1 MGLCFSYW
9 ILALF
14 IASTGY
20 FDLVFI
26 KLFPPSSDNQGTV
39 WIIHQSQ
46 NFLLVLKFQDSW
58 MIVIFS
64 LTTTFISTG
73 AIEMSLTIL
82 NWPQLFRCSFSRRIK
97 FHTNLLTNKNI
108 LVGKVNL
115 MFENTWTL
123 QELAAH
129 MQYLQRE
136 DLWTIKSILDERLNI
151 KNDSSGLLYGKIDLL
166 RGRSCAILE

>member
-1 MGLCFSYW
+1 MGLELCFSYW

-39 WIIHQSQ
+39 RIIHQSQ
-46 NFLLVLKFQDSW
+46 NFLLVLKFQDCW

-97 FHTNLLTNKNI
+97 FHTNLLINKNI
-108 LVGKVNL
+108 LVKRKPNVWNYLNTSSTCNTHAIPSEGRLVN
-115 MFENTWTL
+115 
-123 QELAAH
+123 
-129 MQYLQRE
+129 YK
-136 DLWTIKSILDERLNI
+136 IK
-151 KNDSSGLLYGKIDLL
+151 KGLTFKG
-166 RGRSCAILE
+166 